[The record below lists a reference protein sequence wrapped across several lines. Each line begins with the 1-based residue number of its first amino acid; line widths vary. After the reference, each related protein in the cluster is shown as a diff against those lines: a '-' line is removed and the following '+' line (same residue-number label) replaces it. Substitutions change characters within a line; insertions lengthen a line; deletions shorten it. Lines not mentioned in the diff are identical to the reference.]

1 MASRKGLIKRL
12 LPSTFL
18 GRSVMIIVMPLI
30 LLQVVSTWIFYD
42 RHWDTITRRLASAVA
57 GEIAMVIEGMRRFP
71 GKENEARVLSAAAV
85 MNIRVAYRRGEILP
99 NVAPEIGGGILDRR
113 LSKALDERFKRPFHM
128 DTWTYDR
135 QVRIKVQLPDGVLD
149 VFVSRERLFSST
161 TYIFIM
167 WMVGTSM
174 VLFAIASVFMRN
186 QVRPIRR
193 LAAAADSFGKDR
205 DVPDIKPEGAIEI
218 RTAAGAFN
226 LMRERIQ
233 RSIAQRT
240 EMLAGVSHD
249 LRTPLTRIKLQLAM
263 LGDGEGITDLKAD
276 LAEMESMVEA
286 YLAFARGEGTEEVV
300 ETDLGE
306 ILVDVAA
313 GARREGASI
322 DVDVEIDAD
331 AVTNADGV
339 AALMVPLRPNAFKR
353 CVTNLVTNALVH
365 ADHVAVHA
373 SRHGD
378 AIEVTIDDDGPGIPS
393 AEREE
398 VFRPFYR
405 LDSSRNLDS
414 GGTGLGLTI
423 ARDVMHGHGGDI
435 RLEEAPSGGVRARLR
450 LPV

>member
-1 MASRKGLIKRL
+1 MAARGGMIKRW

-18 GRSVMIIVMPLI
+18 GRSVMIIVTPLI

-42 RHWDTITRRLASAVA
+42 RHWDTVTKRLAGAVA
-57 GEIAMVIEGMRRFP
+57 GEVNMVIESMRRFP
-71 GKENEARVLSAAAV
+71 GKENEERVLSAASA

-99 NVAPEIGGGILDRR
+99 NVAPEVGSGILDRR
-113 LSKALDERFKRPFHM
+113 LSKALDEQIKRPFHM

-174 VLFAIASVFMRN
+174 VLFAIASIFMRN

-193 LAAAADSFGKDR
+193 LAAAADGFGKGR
-205 DVPDIKPEGAIEI
+205 NLADIKPEGATEI
-218 RTAAGAFN
+218 RTAAAAFN

-249 LRTPLTRIKLQLAM
+249 LRTPLTRMKLQLAM
-263 LGDGEGITDLKAD
+263 LGDSPGIADLKSD
-276 LAEMESMVEA
+276 LAEMESMVEE
-286 YLAFARGEGTEEVV
+286 YLAFARGEGAEEVV
-300 ETDLGE
+300 DADIRG
-306 ILVDVAA
+306 ILDDVVA
-313 GARREGASI
+313 GARREGAHI
-322 DVDVEIDAD
+322 DIEGDAEL
-331 AVTNADGV
+331 V
-339 AALMVPLRPNAFKR
+339 VPVRPNAFKR
-353 CVTNLVTNALVH
+353 CLNNLVTNAMVH
-365 ADHVAVHA
+365 ADHVEVHA
-373 SRHGD
+373 RRNGD

-393 AEREE
+393 DQREE
-398 VFRPFYR
+398 VFKPFYR
-405 LDSSRNLDS
+405 LDSARNLDS

-423 ARDVMHGHGGDI
+423 ARDVMRGHGGDLRI
-435 RLEEAPSGGVRARLR
+435 EEAPSGGVRARLR

>member
-1 MASRKGLIKRL
+1 MAARRGLIKRL

-18 GRSVMIIVMPLI
+18 GRSVIIIVMPLI
-30 LLQVVSTWIFYD
+30 LLQVVSTWVFYD
-42 RHWDTITRRLASAVA
+42 RHWDTITRRLAGAVA
-57 GEIAMVIEGMRRFP
+57 GEINMVIESMRRFP
-71 GKENEARVLSAAAV
+71 GKENEAQVLSAAHV
-85 MNIRVAYRRGEILP
+85 MGIRVDYKRGKILP
-99 NVAPEIGGGILDRR
+99 NVAPEIGGGILDQR
-113 LSKALDERFKRPFHM
+113 LSKALDEQIKRPFHM

-135 QVRIKVQLPDGVLD
+135 QVRIKVQLPNGVLD

-161 TYIFIM
+161 TYIFVM

-174 VLFAIASVFMRN
+174 VLFAIASMFMRN

-193 LAAAADSFGKDR
+193 LAAAADSFGKGR
-205 DVPDIKPEGAIEI
+205 DVPDIKPEGATEI
-218 RTAAGAFN
+218 RIAATAFN

-233 RSIAQRT
+233 RNFGQRT

-263 LGDGEGITDLKAD
+263 LGDGEGIADLKAD

-331 AVTNADGV
+331 AVINADGV

>member
-1 MASRKGLIKRL
+1 MAARRGRIKRL

-18 GRSVMIIVMPLI
+18 GRSVIIIVMPLI
-30 LLQVVSTWIFYD
+30 LLQVVSTWVFYD
-42 RHWDTITRRLASAVA
+42 RHWDTITRRLAGAVA
-57 GEIAMVIEGMRRFP
+57 GEINMVIESMRRFP
-71 GKENEARVLSAAAV
+71 GKENEAQVLSAAHV
-85 MNIRVAYRRGEILP
+85 MGIRVDYKRGKILP
-99 NVAPEIGGGILDRR
+99 NVAPEIGGGILDQR
-113 LSKALDERFKRPFHM
+113 LSKALDEQIKRPFHM

-135 QVRIKVQLPDGVLD
+135 QVRIKVQLPNGVLD

-161 TYIFIM
+161 TYIFVM

-174 VLFAIASVFMRN
+174 VLFAIASMFMRN

-193 LAAAADSFGKDR
+193 LAAAAESFGKGR
-205 DVPDIKPEGAIEI
+205 DVPDIKPEGATEI
-218 RTAAGAFN
+218 RIAATAFN

-233 RSIAQRT
+233 RNFGQRT

-263 LGDGEGITDLKAD
+263 LGDGEGIADLKAD

-322 DVDVEIDAD
+322 DVDVAIDAD
-331 AVTNADGV
+331 AVINADGV

>member
-1 MASRKGLIKRL
+1 MASRNGMIKRW

-42 RHWDTITRRLASAVA
+42 RHWDTVTKRLANAVA
-57 GEIAMVIEGMRRFP
+57 GEVNMVIQSMRRFP
-71 GKENEARVLSAAAV
+71 GKENEARVLATASA

-99 NVAPEIGGGILDRR
+99 NVAPEIGSGILDQR
-113 LSKALDERFKRPFHM
+113 LSKALDEHIKRPFHM

-135 QVRIKVQLPDGVLD
+135 QVRIKVQLSDGVLD

-174 VLFAIASVFMRN
+174 VLFAIASIFMRN

-193 LAAAADSFGKDR
+193 LAAAADGFGKGR
-205 DVPDIKPEGAIEI
+205 NLPDIKPEGATEI
-218 RTAAGAFN
+218 RTAAAAFN
-226 LMRERIQ
+226 LMRERVQ
-233 RSIAQRT
+233 RSIVQRT

-249 LRTPLTRIKLQLAM
+249 LRTPLTRMKLQLAM
-263 LGDGEGITDLKAD
+263 LGDSTGIADLKAD
-276 LAEMESMVEA
+276 LAEMESMVEE
-286 YLAFARGEGTEEVV
+286 YLAFARGEGAEAVI
-300 ETDLGE
+300 DADIGE
-306 ILVDVAA
+306 ILNDVVA
-313 GARREGASI
+313 GARREGALI
-322 DVDVEIDAD
+322 DVESDTPLV
-331 AVTNADGV
+331 
-339 AALMVPLRPNAFKR
+339 VPVRPNAFKR
-353 CVTNLVTNALVH
+353 CLNNLVTNAMVH
-365 ADHVAVHA
+365 ADHVEVHA
-373 SRHGD
+373 SRSED

-393 AEREE
+393 DQREE
-398 VFRPFYR
+398 VFKPFYR
-405 LDSSRNLDS
+405 LDSARNLDV

-423 ARDVMHGHGGDI
+423 ARDVMRGHGGDL

>member
-1 MASRKGLIKRL
+1 MRKTLIKRL

-18 GRSVMIIVMPLI
+18 GRSVIIIVTPLI
-30 LLQVVSTWIFYD
+30 LLQVVSTWVFYD
-42 RHWDTITRRLASAVA
+42 RHWETITKRLAGAVA
-57 GEIAMVIEGMRRFP
+57 GEVAMVIESMRQFP
-71 GKENEARVLSAAAV
+71 GKKNEAQVLSAAAA

-99 NVAPEIGGGILDRR
+99 NVAPEIGSGILDRR
-113 LSKALDERFKRPFHM
+113 LAKALDEQIRRPFHM

-135 QVRIKVQLPDGVLD
+135 QVRIKVQLTDGVLD

-174 VLFAIASVFMRN
+174 VLFAIASLFMRN

-193 LAAAADSFGKDR
+193 LAAAADSFGKGR

-218 RTAAGAFN
+218 RTAAAAFN

-233 RSIAQRT
+233 RAIGQRT

-249 LRTPLTRIKLQLAM
+249 LRAPLTRMKLQLAM
-263 LGDGEGITDLKAD
+263 LGDGADIADLKAD
-276 LAEMESMVEA
+276 LAEMENMVEEF
-286 YLAFARGEGTEEVV
+286 LAFARGEGAEAVV
-300 ETDLGE
+300 DADIRE
-306 ILVDVAA
+306 ILDDVVA
-313 GARREGASI
+313 GARRDGASI
-322 DVDVEIDAD
+322 EL
-331 AVTNADGV
+331 DGDP
-339 AALMVPLRPNAFKR
+339 ALVVPVRPNAFKR
-353 CVTNLVTNALVH
+353 CLTNLVVNAMVH

-373 SRHGD
+373 SRNGD

-393 AEREE
+393 EQREE
-398 VFRPFYR
+398 VFKPFYR
-405 LDSSRNLDS
+405 LDSSRNPDG

-423 ARDVMHGHGGDI
+423 ARDVMRGHGGDLRI
-435 RLEEAPSGGVRARLR
+435 EEAPAGGVRARLR